1 MKKILFRA
9 DGNASIGA
17 GHIMRCLSIGEA
29 ARELGLECAYV
40 TADPSFKKV
49 IQDRGFSCMVM
60 NTLYSDMDSEW
71 AVLEPVLSTYQL
83 TDVCTC

>member
-29 ARELGLECAYV
+29 ARELGLE
-40 TADPSFKKV
+40 
-49 IQDRGFSCMVM
+49 
-60 NTLYSDMDSEW
+60 
-71 AVLEPVLSTYQL
+71 
-83 TDVCTC
+83 